1 VLDRFFAGMDVSIT
15 AVNVTRVPA
24 NAVRSLPDGGVFAW
38 PSPRTREQVLE
49 AHDDA
54 KERDRRNGERVVR
67 AQAPNEAHVDVPFGE
82 TVGAVSRAAEDE
94 NVDLIGVGSE
104 DNGFLRPCLGGWS
117 QKISRGSPR
126 DRY

>member
-1 VLDRFFAGMDVSIT
+1 
-15 AVNVTRVPA
+15 
-24 NAVRSLPDGGVFAW
+24 
-38 PSPRTREQVLE
+38 VLE

-67 AQAPNEAHVDVPFGE
+67 DQAPNEAHVDVPFGE